1 MGGIVG
7 QETRHYRPFLID
19 PEPEKAL
26 IPTVKSGLIF
36 SLKMEKN
43 ETMVLYVTHY
53 ETIKMLPQEEQ
64 LLTLKAIIEYSFYDI
79 EPQIEGVPQIVF
91 MMAKPNIDASKRRR
105 TQARING
112 LKGASHGQKGGR
124 PKSEFICTETPTG
137 VISETPMGVIPETP
151 TGVILK
157 TPKKPLNV
165 NVNVNVKENVNV
177 NGKVNGKEKDIDVFT
192 PKGVTPS
199 NDFSSK
205 TETEQSAKQKKQ
217 DTQVAGGGAD
227 AEPKTKPFSRWDRND
242 LAQAIA
248 PYVAKYGKVT
258 CNEFFKYWAE
268 PTASGK
274 MRVNIEKA
282 FDTSRRLATW
292 QKNNNKFSTQGA
304 KQDTQMPTPKFKT
317 KQEAE
322 QWVIDTYYHGRRE
335 LSALG
340 MGVSLTG
347 PDNQPR
353 PIEDI
358 RKDVEQIMTSYQS

>member
-1 MGGIVG
+1 M
-7 QETRHYRPFLID
+7 ET
-19 PEPEKAL
+19 
-26 IPTVKSGLIF
+26 
-36 SLKMEKN
+36 N

-53 ETIKMLPQEEQ
+53 ETIKMLPNEEQ
-64 LLTLKAIIEYSFYDI
+64 LLTLKAIIDYSFYGV
-79 EPQIEGVPQIVF
+79 EPQLEGVPQIIF

-105 TQARING
+105 TQARVNG
-112 LKGASHGQKGGR
+112 LKGAVHGQKGGR
-124 PKSEFICTETPTG
+124 PKNTETPMG
-137 VISETPMGVIPETP
+137 VILKTPTGVIPETP

-177 NGKVNGKEKDIDVFT
+177 NGNVKEKENEKGKEKEIDVFT
-192 PKGVTPS
+192 PIGVTPS

-217 DTQVAGGGAD
+217 DTQVAGGGAGAD
-227 AEPKTKPFSRWDRND
+227 QKPKPFSRWDRND

-258 CNEFFKYWAE
+258 CNEFFRYWAE

-292 QKNNNKFSTQGA
+292 QKNNSKFSTQGA

-353 PIEDI
+353 PIESI

>member
-1 MGGIVG
+1 M
-7 QETRHYRPFLID
+7 ET
-19 PEPEKAL
+19 
-26 IPTVKSGLIF
+26 
-36 SLKMEKN
+36 N
-43 ETMVLYVTHY
+43 ETMVLYITHY
-53 ETIKMLPQEEQ
+53 ETIKMLPHEEQ
-64 LLTLKAIIEYSFYDI
+64 LLTLKAIIEYSFYGV
-79 EPQIEGVPQIVF
+79 EPQLEGVPQIVF
-91 MMAKPNIDASKRRR
+91 MMAKPNIDASNRRR
-105 TQARING
+105 TQARVNG
-112 LKGASHGQKGGR
+112 SKGASHGQKGGR

-165 NVNVNVKENVNV
+165 NVKVNVKENVNGTV
-177 NGKVNGKEKDIDVFT
+177 KEKENEKGKEKGIDVFT
-192 PKGVTPS
+192 PIGVTPS
-199 NDFSSK
+199 NNFSSQ

-258 CNEFFKYWAE
+258 CNEFFRYWSE

-292 QKNNNKFSTQGA
+292 QKNNSKFSTQGA
-304 KQDTQMPTPKFKT
+304 KQDAQMPVPKFKT

-347 PDNQPR
+347 EDNQPR
-353 PIEDI
+353 PIESI

>member
-1 MGGIVG
+1 
-7 QETRHYRPFLID
+7 
-19 PEPEKAL
+19 
-26 IPTVKSGLIF
+26 
-36 SLKMEKN
+36 
-43 ETMVLYVTHY
+43 MVLYITHY
-53 ETIKMLPQEEQ
+53 ETIKMLPHEDQ
-64 LLTLKAIIEYSFYDI
+64 LLTLKAIIEYSFYGV
-79 EPQIEGVPQIVF
+79 EPQLEGVPQIVF

-105 TQARING
+105 TQARVNG

-124 PKSEFICTETPTG
+124 PKNTETPMG
-137 VISETPMGVIPETP
+137 VILKTPTGVIPETP

-199 NDFSSK
+199 NDFFSQ
-205 TETEQSAKQKKQ
+205 TETEQSAEQKKQ

-258 CNEFFKYWAE
+258 CNEFFRYWSE

-274 MRVNIEKA
+274 MRVNVEKA

-304 KQDTQMPTPKFKT
+304 KPDTQMPTPKFKT

-347 PDNQPR
+347 DDNQPR
-353 PIEDI
+353 PIESI
-358 RKDVEQIMTSYQS
+358 RKDVEAIMTSYQS